1 MHMNDSL
8 WMLFL
13 ETRVISSEGDGSF
26 QGNLFVWGAGIPD
39 LFSMDMGS
47 LGSHRLVI
55 LASKI
60 CFQHLSLYIPGV
72 VYFPAMTLLYTKS
85 AKVQGCDLTVNQD
98 KSVIFNI

>member
-1 MHMNDSL
+1 MRMNDSL

-26 QGNLFVWGAGIPD
+26 QGNLFVWGAGIPE

-55 LASKI
+55 LASK
-60 CFQHLSLYIPGV
+60 
-72 VYFPAMTLLYTKS
+72 KS
-85 AKVQGCDLTVNQD
+85 A
-98 KSVIFNI
+98 SNISPYIYLG